1 MRDGKTHSPISR
13 GLGTIMNY
21 GGGRHPFAHTKHQM
35 PQRRFR
41 GLTPDIFWTSR
52 SNLLAT
58 PRGDLK
64 TVIDSLVDSQ
74 ALGENGSAGHGWTAA
89 LKPVHFVHGKLISG
103 VVSELPNTPPLSFP
117 TTSGDLTRHLAHV
130 LIAPH
135 SPNKDE
141 EDGDHAILQ
150 IPLPTAAS
158 VHSNYLLYNILP
170 KAIPFIRK
178 HLTAGEDVCVSCP
191 TGKDL
196 GPGVIAT
203 ALALFFGDDGNLLSD
218 NDIDNKGRPP
228 KASVR
233 GSLLNPYP
241 GSVIDK
247 STIRKRLQWVISSN
261 PKVNPS
267 RNTLK
272 RVNEFLMSH
281 HHHPHYVPPSSFPR
295 ASS

>member
-1 MRDGKTHSPISR
+1 MGEVCTLSARKKH
-13 GLGTIMNY
+13 
-21 GGGRHPFAHTKHQM
+21 HTSQH
-35 PQRRFR
+35 RFR
-41 GLTPDIFWTSR
+41 GLTPDIFWSSR

-58 PRGDLK
+58 PRGDLES
-64 TVIDSLVDSQ
+64 VIDSLVDSQ
-74 ALGENGSAGHGWTAA
+74 ALGENGSAEPGWTAS
-89 LKPVHFVHGKLISG
+89 LKPVHFVHGKLLSG
-103 VVSELPNTPPLSFP
+103 VVSELPNPPPLSLP
-117 TTSGDLTRHLAHV
+117 TASGDLTRRLAYV
-130 LIAPH
+130 LILPH
-135 SPNKDE
+135 SLNKGE
-141 EDGDHAILQ
+141 EGGNHAILR

-158 VHSNYLLYNILP
+158 AHSNYLLYNTLP

-178 HLTAGEDVCVSCP
+178 HLAAGEDVCVSCP

-196 GPGVIAT
+196 GPGVIVT
-203 ALALFFGDDGNLLSD
+203 ALTLFFGDDGNLLSD
-218 NDIDNKGRPP
+218 NDMDNKGRPP
-228 KASVR
+228 KTTVQ
-233 GSLLNPYP
+233 GSLLSPYP

-281 HHHPHYVPPSSFPR
+281 RYHPYHVSPSPFPR